1 LIPCRNEAVA
11 LPGLLEGVR
20 SYLPDVLVVDDG
32 SIDGTAGIARRYG
45 AECIGLWPGQG
56 KGAALQAGFRHLES
70 LGFSHALTMD
80 GDGQHCPRDIPGF
93 FSCFEDTGADLVVGL
108 RRMTFGTM
116 PWPRLAVNRVMSGCL
131 SVCAGRRLADS
142 QCGFRLVDLKRVR
155 EIGAVT
161 RHFEFESEML
171 VKFVRRG
178 FWVEFVPVKTIYRG
192 ERSKIR
198 PLADTLR
205 WLRWYVAT
213 LGEIAV

>member
-1 LIPCRNEAVA
+1 MA

-20 SYLPDVLVVDDG
+20 CYLPDVLVVDDG
-32 SIDGTAGIARRYG
+32 SIDGTAGIARRNG
-45 AECIGLWPGQG
+45 AECIRLSPGQG

-80 GDGQHCPRDIPGF
+80 GDGQHCPQDIPGF
-93 FSCFEDTGADLVVGL
+93 ISCFENTGADLVVGL

-116 PWPRLAVNRVMSGCL
+116 PWPRLVVNRLMSEGL
-131 SVCAGRRLADS
+131 SLCAGRRLPDS
-142 QCGFRLVDLKRVR
+142 QCGFRLVDLKQAR
-155 EIGAVT
+155 EAGAVT

-178 FWVEFVPVKTIYRG
+178 FVVEFVPVKTIYGG

-198 PLADTLR
+198 PLPDTWR
-205 WLRWYVAT
+205 WMRWYVGLVGGSRA
-213 LGEIAV
+213 E